1 MCWMIPQVQEGVI
14 LEKIHMLTIITKDL
28 CKTVLCVLILC
39 DQIHPLNFGDV
50 DLLQHLHPIYLQCPR
65 LMIGFNMLNSF
76 IRLKD
81 IIISISVKYLLQDIL
96 IMFSLE
102 W

>member
-1 MCWMIPQVQEGVI
+1 MVPRQ
-14 LEKIHMLTIITKDL
+14 
-28 CKTVLCVLILC
+28 
-39 DQIHPLNFGDV
+39 HP
-50 DLLQHLHPIYLQCPR
+50 HPMSLQCPR
-65 LMIGFNMLNSF
+65 QMIGFNMLNSF

-81 IIISISVKYLLQDIL
+81 IIISINVKYLLQDIL